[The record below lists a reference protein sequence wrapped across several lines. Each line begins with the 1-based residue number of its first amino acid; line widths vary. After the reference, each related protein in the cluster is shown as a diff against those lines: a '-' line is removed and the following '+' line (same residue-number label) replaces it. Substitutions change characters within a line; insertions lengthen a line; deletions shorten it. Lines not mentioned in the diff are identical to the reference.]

1 MMKRLLTITVG
12 IITAT
17 FLMAS
22 PIKACDAGEVDF
34 VGQGFQTI
42 KVTAYC
48 CGTKTS
54 LGVPVQCGIM
64 ATSPEHHG
72 EVAELWLPGGG
83 FLGYYYCCDSGGTD
97 AIRQGYVVDV
107 YRVNLTQCKSLMKLV
122 SGKKC
127 YIKYHKG
134 EG

>member
-1 MMKRLLTITVG
+1 MLVTIT
-12 IITAT
+12 TSM

-22 PIKACDAGEVDF
+22 PVNACENGEVDF
-34 VGQGFQTI
+34 VSQGFQTV

-48 CGTKTS
+48 CGTKTA

-72 EVAELWLPGGG
+72 EVAELWLPDGH

-107 YRVNLTQCKSLMKLV
+107 WRCNLTQCKSLMKLV
-122 SGKKC
+122 SNKKL